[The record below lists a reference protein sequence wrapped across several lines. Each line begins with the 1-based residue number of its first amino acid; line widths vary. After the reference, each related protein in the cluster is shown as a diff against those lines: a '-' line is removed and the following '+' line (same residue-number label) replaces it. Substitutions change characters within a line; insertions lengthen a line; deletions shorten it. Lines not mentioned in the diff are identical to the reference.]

1 MENES
6 DCFCAGAYSRING
19 IMEELQMKLA
29 FVYAGQGSQK
39 VGMGRDLY
47 DTYPICK
54 RIFDEVDKNGI
65 LKKLCFEGPI
75 EELSDTRNT
84 QPCMVAFA
92 AAVTEQLKSE
102 GIYPDMAAGLS
113 LGEYSALC
121 AAEVFTPQMAVEVV
135 AFRGNAMA
143 EAVKNIPCM
152 MAAILNLDKEVMIE
166 VCKEASQNGVVE
178 IANYNCP
185 GQLVISGEKI
195 AVEKACELAKA
206 AGAKRCIPLQVS
218 GPFHTSLMKPAGLEL
233 KKKFEE
239 ITIHEM
245 KFPVIFNATASS
257 IREGETIPQ
266 LLEKQVQSSVFFE
279 DTVLFM
285 KEQGIDTIIEIGPG
299 KVLSGFI
306 KKITDSINTY
316 AIEDRESLESVI
328 MELKEVRNKSC

>member
-1 MENES
+1 
-6 DCFCAGAYSRING
+6 
-19 IMEELQMKLA
+19 MKLA

-39 VGMGRDLY
+39 VGMGKDLY
-47 DTYPICK
+47 ENYPICK
-54 RIFDEVDKNGI
+54 KIFDEVDRDGI
-65 LKKLCFEGPI
+65 LKRLCFEGPI
-75 EELSDTRNT
+75 EKLSDTRNT

-92 AAVTEQLKSE
+92 IAVTEQLKLE

-121 AAEVFTPQMAVEVV
+121 AAGVFTPKMAVEVV

-152 MAAILNLDKEVMIE
+152 MAAILNLDKKVLIE

-195 AVEKACELAKA
+195 AVEKACEIAKT

-218 GPFHTSLMKPAGLEL
+218 GPFHTSLMKPAGLALAE
-233 KKKFEE
+233 KFKEV
-239 ITIHEM
+239 TIHEM
-245 KFPVIFNATASS
+245 EFPVIFNATASP
-257 IREGETIPQ
+257 ICEGETIPK
-266 LLEKQVQSSVFFE
+266 LLEQQVQSSVFFE

-285 KEQGIDTIIEIGPG
+285 QEQGIDTIIEIGPG

-306 KKITDSINTY
+306 KKITDSIKTY
-316 AIEDRESLESVI
+316 AIEDSESLENVI
-328 MELKEVRNKSC
+328 TELKEVRNKSC